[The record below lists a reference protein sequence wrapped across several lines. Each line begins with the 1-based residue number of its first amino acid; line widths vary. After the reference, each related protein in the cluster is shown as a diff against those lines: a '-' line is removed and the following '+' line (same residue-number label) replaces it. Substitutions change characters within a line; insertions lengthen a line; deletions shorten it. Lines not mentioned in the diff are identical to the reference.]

1 MYTYDMCIYDICYRY
16 IVHIYKHYMYTL
28 YTYIYTN
35 TTINIYIHTLYVANA
50 LSRHFNWSQNILFV
64 EDLSAVDVKDVNAY
78 CPTTTTTTSNNTN
91 NTTTNSHNTR
101 SHTNNTNS
109 SSNISTEQNDNTDPN
124 NNSNST
130 DSTDNQMA
138 VQHLQIRHTILLST
152 GDSIVP
158 VAAVLRY
165 LQAKVKQ
172 GHTCFEIMTFE
183 GTHGEVFL
191 YPRWINVIIS
201 KVRMQCGLN
210 NTTTS
215 SANSTAASAGGS
227 AAGSNANSTTITP
240 IHSRSASSRGLANM
254 D

>member
-1 MYTYDMCIYDICYRY
+1 
-16 IVHIYKHYMYTL
+16 MYTL
-28 YTYIYTN
+28 YMYIC
-35 TTINIYIHTLYVANA
+35 IFILILLLIYIHTLYVANA

-78 CPTTTTTTSNNTN
+78 CPTTTTTTTSNNTN

-130 DSTDNQMA
+130 DSTDNQNT

-158 VAAVLRY
+158 VAAVMRY
-165 LQAKVKQ
+165 LQAKAKQ
-172 GHTCFEIMTFE
+172 GHTCFEIMTFD

-210 NTTTS
+210 TTNTSNAGS
-215 SANSTAASAGGS
+215 SANSTGGS